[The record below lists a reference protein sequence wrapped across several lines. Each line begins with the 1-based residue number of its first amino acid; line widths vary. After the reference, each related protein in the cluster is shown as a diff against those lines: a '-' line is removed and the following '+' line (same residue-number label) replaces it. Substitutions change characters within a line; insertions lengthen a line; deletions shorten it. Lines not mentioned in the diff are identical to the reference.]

1 MTFDRV
7 ICLSH
12 SIQIYLMAQ
21 IDYQKKGFQLEL
33 FKAEDM
39 PEYCKYL
46 TFSYMQMGQN
56 LLNFIRRHLM
66 KEKFAAKLDYEHLP
80 FSDWFVQKRTEMT
93 EVQRYFVDWFEYCE
107 SVLFAY
113 RGLQI
118 LSVAMRKEDLIKD
131 GIKQYDDNEMTKN
144 IRENIYNKR
153 FEVYR
158 SVQYPQYVSYE
169 EYAKDIEDKM
179 SREPEEL
186 YKAAKDWM

>member
-1 MTFDRV
+1 
-7 ICLSH
+7 
-12 SIQIYLMAQ
+12 
-21 IDYQKKGFQLEL
+21 
-33 FKAEDM
+33 
-39 PEYCKYL
+39 
-46 TFSYMQMGQN
+46 
-56 LLNFIRRHLM
+56 
-66 KEKFAAKLDYEHLP
+66 
-80 FSDWFVQKRTEMT
+80 
-93 EVQRYFVDWFEYCE
+93 
-107 SVLFAY
+107 
-113 RGLQI
+113 
-118 LSVAMRKEDLIKD
+118 MRKEDLIKD